1 MVGSWIIQQREERLV
16 LKTPTLFQ
24 YVGEAG
30 IVQRWGRHQIQY
42 YLQVGAV
49 ELERSELGPK
59 ELESMRACI
68 EGKSVR
74 LRAYI
79 LKYSNHVVSM
89 EVV

>member
-1 MVGSWIIQQREERLV
+1 MGSPSDTILFASWCCRIG
-16 LKTPTLFQ
+16 TLC
-24 YVGEAG
+24 
-30 IVQRWGRHQIQY
+30 QIQY